1 MEDDGDDLG
10 LGYRVD
16 GQVATLTLSR
26 PGQRNCQTPRLWE
39 AMARIGE
46 SMSSGVRI
54 AVIRGQGA
62 SFSAGLDMQMFSRQ
76 GIAGRQGIAD
86 GTSIFDLV
94 NLDNEGFADRI
105 ATFQRAF
112 AWCRRSE
119 LITIAAVQG
128 HAIGAG
134 FQLALACDLRV
145 CADDVRFAMREASLG
160 LVPDLGG
167 TQPLVELVGY
177 SRALE
182 ICVTGRFVDA
192 EEAGQLGLATIVVPR
207 AELDA
212 AVADLCAAVLTPG
225 HQVVT
230 ATKRLLAGA
239 GSRSYEEQLVAERW
253 AQVERLRSPVTPAA
267 QPAAAG
273 HHEG

>member
-26 PGQRNCQTPRLWE
+26 PGQRNSQTPRLWE

-46 SMSSGVRI
+46 SLPSGVRI

-62 SFSAGLDMQMFSRQ
+62 SFSAGLDLQMFSRQ
-76 GIAGRQGIAD
+76 GIAG
-86 GTSIFDLV
+86 GTSIFDLD
-94 NLDNEGFADRI
+94 NLDDEGLADRI

-167 TQPLVELVGY
+167 TQPLVDLVGY

-182 ICVTGRFVDA
+182 ICVTGRFV
-192 EEAGQLGLATIVVPR
+192 EADEARQLGLATIVVPR
-207 AELDA
+207 EELDA

-225 HQVVT
+225 HQAVT
-230 ATKRLLAGA
+230 VTKRLLAGA

-253 AQVERLRSPVTPAA
+253 AQVGRLRSLVTPAA

-273 HHEG
+273 NNKG